1 MRTSRPS
8 ATVASASAA
17 ITPISAQAACSLP
30 ETQSCSANGRL
41 TVPEGHAARTKIRVQ
56 LSAAISGRHG
66 R

>member
-17 ITPISAQAACSLP
+17 ITPISAQATCSLP

-41 TVPEGHAARTKIRVQ
+41 TVPEGHATRAKRVQ
-56 LSAAISGRHG
+56 LSAAISARHG